1 MCRQANW
8 LAHYTPLESRASQCI
23 EPNLYLP
30 RHLPDIRSPWRTKQ
44 WWWTTLQVFHVH
56 TVPKGLGRKAQT
68 VVCCLPSV
76 KWSGRTG
83 CQNSQ
88 KNNNW
93 KHRTPGVI
101 GQRQGSQSRSA
112 ISKYAYPKHRF
123 VPGPIV
129 APPPTAWL
137 CAIPPNIIQ
146 TTCRMDNRGSKP
158 WKKPI
163 SAQCPAHR
171 KIQPHH
177 PHTTPTR
184 KGANGVYPV
193 HKQQSVEY
201 NRPDHWNSPSQPIPD
216 QSWRIR
222 EDNLAEPQIP
232 QETRNPG
239 NPTSNSKSF
248 QWNTNT
254 RKGWWK
260 QNTGTANHRQWK
272 CTTATPATEQYQPAN
287 GDNAGQTRS
296 SFIPSAP
303 TQQTRIERTY
313 PPERPLPMG
322 GGGDIEHQWI
332 ALTFK
337 PIVTW
342 PAPWKA
348 SQL

>member
-1 MCRQANW
+1 
-8 LAHYTPLESRASQCI
+8 
-23 EPNLYLP
+23 
-30 RHLPDIRSPWRTKQ
+30 
-44 WWWTTLQVFHVH
+44 
-56 TVPKGLGRKAQT
+56 
-68 VVCCLPSV
+68 
-76 KWSGRTG
+76 
-83 CQNSQ
+83 
-88 KNNNW
+88 
-93 KHRTPGVI
+93 
-101 GQRQGSQSRSA
+101 
-112 ISKYAYPKHRF
+112 
-123 VPGPIV
+123 
-129 APPPTAWL
+129 
-137 CAIPPNIIQ
+137 
-146 TTCRMDNRGSKP
+146 MDNCGSKP

-171 KIQPHH
+171 KIQPHR
-177 PHTTPTR
+177 PHTTPTL

-222 EDNLAEPQIP
+222 EDNLAELQIP

-342 PAPWKA
+342 LAPWKA
-348 SQL
+348 SQLKLTSFIKECMSSMRTACGLAHFTRMDLSNSFAWVVSIHLFYPQQNYWGGSLFF